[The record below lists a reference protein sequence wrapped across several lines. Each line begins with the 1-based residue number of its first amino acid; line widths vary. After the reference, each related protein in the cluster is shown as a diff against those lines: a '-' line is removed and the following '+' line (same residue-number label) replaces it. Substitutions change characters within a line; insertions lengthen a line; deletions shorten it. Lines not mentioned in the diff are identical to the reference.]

1 MAASTYYQLDRYPP
15 SDPNALSDLYSGSDY
30 NNQPVESSEPSLRP
44 TYTANTYND
53 PPPLH
58 PIVPPSRPL
67 VHYINTSQPLKP
79 SNTPNSRLRQRRYQ
93 NWKRALRILQILTK
107 VLTIIFSTIMFGLM
121 VFMVIKYNTTKG
133 IIRDARNAWPK
144 NAKLWPT
151 FMLLA
156 GSGLTLLLSLFTLL
170 SYCIKF
176 SAARRSW
183 KLTVMKYTIHILSW
197 VIIST
202 LYRYEKSLHGVN
214 NDLWGWSCADEA
226 NAIQTEF
233 QGVVNFKALC
243 GVQVSLL
250 PQNEVSA
257 YESTVE
263 FLGGLNRR
271 SRRQD
276 SIRDRAFCDIQ
287 KDAR

>member
-226 NAIQTEF
+226 NAIQT
-233 QGVVNFKALC
+233 
-243 GVQVSLL
+243 
-250 PQNEVSA
+250 
-257 YESTVE
+257 
-263 FLGGLNRR
+263 
-271 SRRQD
+271 
-276 SIRDRAFCDIQ
+276 
-287 KDAR
+287 

>member
-1 MAASTYYQLDRYPP
+1 
-15 SDPNALSDLYSGSDY
+15 
-30 NNQPVESSEPSLRP
+30 
-44 TYTANTYND
+44 
-53 PPPLH
+53 
-58 PIVPPSRPL
+58 
-67 VHYINTSQPLKP
+67 
-79 SNTPNSRLRQRRYQ
+79 
-93 NWKRALRILQILTK
+93 
-107 VLTIIFSTIMFGLM
+107 MFGLM

-226 NAIQTEF
+226 NAIQT
-233 QGVVNFKALC
+233 
-243 GVQVSLL
+243 
-250 PQNEVSA
+250 
-257 YESTVE
+257 
-263 FLGGLNRR
+263 
-271 SRRQD
+271 
-276 SIRDRAFCDIQ
+276 
-287 KDAR
+287 